1 LTVSQKVFC
10 EFIKIITFIE
20 NLKLFVTIRQEG
32 TDIFFLIVSRT
43 QVCYPFT
50 IIFGSNHFMPNLSGN
65 PQ

>member
-1 LTVSQKVFC
+1 MTVSQKVFC

-43 QVCYPFT
+43 QVCYLYP
-50 IIFGSNHFMPNLSGN
+50 
-65 PQ
+65 